1 MNDKLDQIIVENNNK
16 LLDAVNGRTNPTLGE
31 LVYPAKQ
38 AILTLFKEMI
48 AEAKPHYTSE
58 PNHNFGADHQTG
70 INEGYNIAI
79 TEFEQNLIKLL
90 V

>member
-31 LVYPAKQ
+31 LVDPAKQ

-48 AEAKPHYTSE
+48 AEAKPEKPYE
-58 PNHNFGADHQTG
+58 DNH
-70 INEGYNIAI
+70 EWYNAQRMVD
-79 TEFEQNLIKLL
+79 EFEQNLIKLL
-90 V
+90 EEK